1 MHLSCSPHHS
11 LSIKTGSWFNPSPFL
26 HSRSSQSA
34 CLSSSL
40 FLEYLSLFSLFEQDM
55 HSHAVLF
62 ASFPLNQDWQLVQS
76 LNPLFFTVSILS
88 SSLSNL
94 ADLII
99 PCLFSLLH
107 SSHLLLDL
115 SFSLLGENVVVAVGE
130 RREMASRISSH
141 GQCVL
146 PEHRSV

>member
-1 MHLSCSPHHS
+1 MAGILFHSPRDS
-11 LSIKTGSWFNPSPFL
+11 RIDRMTLLMNGSDV
-26 HSRSSQSA
+26 A
-34 CLSSSL
+34 
-40 FLEYLSLFSLFEQDM
+40 
-55 HSHAVLF
+55 AVLLL
-62 ASFPLNQDWQLVQS
+62 SQLPFYLLLIS
-76 LNPLFFTVSILS
+76 LTL
-88 SSLSNL
+88 SLSNL